1 MVACEDTRTS
11 GKLFA
16 HYGIET
22 PRLSFHI
29 HNEHGRV
36 TQLVERMQA
45 GETVALISD
54 AGTPGISDPGFLL
67 VRAAAEAG
75 VRVEALPGATAFV
88 PALVAS
94 GLPTD
99 RFVFEGF
106 LPHKKGRQT
115 RLKALADEPRTIV
128 LYESPHRLVK
138 LLGQLAEHL
147 GEDRPAAVGAR
158 ADQAARGGP
167 PGDGDRVGGPLRRPG
182 QGARRDR
189 GRGRRGVTPGH
200 PASGHRSP
208 TRHRLPSGSA
218 RRISRAHGWSSTA
231 TPNSAAMGS
240 TAST

>member
-1 MVACEDTRTS
+1 MLVLVPTPVGNLEDLTFRALRILKEADVVACEDTRTT
-11 GKLFA
+11 GTLFS
-16 HYGIET
+16 HYGITT

-36 TQLVERMQA
+36 TQLVARMEA
-45 GETVALISD
+45 GETVALVSD

-75 VRVEALPGATAFV
+75 IRVEALPGATAFV

-115 RLKALADEPRTIV
+115 RLKAMAEERSTMV

-138 LLGQLAEHL
+138 LLGQLAEFL
-147 GEDRPAAVGAR
+147 DPERPAAVGREISKLHEEVRRGTVTELGAWYGS
-158 ADQAARGGP
+158 QAKVRGEIVVV
-167 PGDGDRVGGPLRRPG
+167 VGGAP
-182 QGARRDR
+182 
-189 GRGRRGVTPGH
+189 
-200 PASGHRSP
+200 
-208 TRHRLPSGSA
+208 
-218 RRISRAHGWSSTA
+218 
-231 TPNSAAMGS
+231 
-240 TAST
+240 